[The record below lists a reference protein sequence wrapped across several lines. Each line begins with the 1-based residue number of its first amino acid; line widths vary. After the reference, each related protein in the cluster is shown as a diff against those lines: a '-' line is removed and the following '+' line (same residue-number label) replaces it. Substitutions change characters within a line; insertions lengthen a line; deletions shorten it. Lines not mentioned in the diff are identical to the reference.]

1 MLYQLSY
8 THHEPSA
15 AEAKLGTTKS
25 VPVFWRNFCRRLK
38 RETQEGMSRGFAEVL
53 TVSAERALAVS
64 ESGPGSG
71 TMIADR

>member
-15 AEAKLGTTKS
+15 TEAELGTSKS
-25 VPVFWRNFCRRLK
+25 VPVFWRNFYRRLN
-38 RETQEGMSRGFAEVL
+38 REIQDGMSRVFAEVL
-53 TVSAERALAVS
+53 TVSPAMALAVS

-71 TMIADR
+71 TMIAER